1 MVLDTIVLIRF
12 NLQITT
18 RESKEVLIMRTRRYV
33 WQGDNLSLIQLI
45 MAPLLCRRLPRD
57 TSSGATLLLRE
68 RYGGDHESM
77 SMPFIQPSLLSST
90 GVRTEAV
97 WMFRE
102 KMGCGSGC
110 ILWSFEQH
118 GTLFI
123 AIWMHHREKRGH
135 KRCTSCSEEKKQ
147 YLVSVRRSWRSV
159 WQFKRKDWR
168 VRWENSVWQFKRK
181 DWRFRWENW
190 LWD

>member
-57 TSSGATLLLRE
+57 TSSGAALLLRE

-90 GVRTEAV
+90 GYEQRQSECS
-97 WMFRE
+97 E
-102 KMGCGSGC
+102 KKWGVVQVASSEVLNSMGRYLLPSGC
-110 ILWSFEQH
+110 TI
-118 GTLFI
+118 
-123 AIWMHHREKRGH
+123 EKKGDIKGVHLVR
-135 KRCTSCSEEKKQ
+135 KKKKTIFSLRSEE
-147 YLVSVRRSWRSV
+147 LTVC
-159 WQFKRKDWR
+159 
-168 VRWENSVWQFKRK
+168 
-181 DWRFRWENW
+181 
-190 LWD
+190 LAI